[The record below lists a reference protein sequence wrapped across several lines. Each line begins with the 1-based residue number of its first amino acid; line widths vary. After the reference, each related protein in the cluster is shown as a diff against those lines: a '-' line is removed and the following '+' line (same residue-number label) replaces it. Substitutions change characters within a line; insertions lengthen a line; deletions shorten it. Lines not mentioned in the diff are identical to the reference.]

1 MKTHISVIT
10 GGLGYVGQSLAYA
23 LQSQGINPIL
33 LDHRQVPSQVGT
45 VPIMRGDVGDRG
57 LWHEIFQHHHVDA
70 VYHCAGLIVVSE
82 SVAQP
87 LPYFVHNAVAGINM
101 LNALVELG
109 PEVPII
115 FSSSAAVYGTPDT
128 VPIDETAPTMPMS
141 PYGITKRQFEEVL
154 SSYGAAYGTKWVAL
168 RYFNVAGTVGGVRE
182 QHQPETHLLPRIA
195 EAIRRQQAPMVYGHD
210 YPTPDGTAIRDY
222 IHMADLTEAHIL
234 SWRYLKQGGTSR
246 PFNVG
251 SGHGHSVLEVIRGFE
266 RVLGT
271 DIPISFTDRRP
282 GDPPILVASI
292 DAASSVLGFRPVH
305 SQTVDDMVRDVWQQ
319 D

>member
-1 MKTHISVIT
+1 M
-10 GGLGYVGQSLAYA
+10 
-23 LQSQGINPIL
+23 
-33 LDHRQVPSQVGT
+33 
-45 VPIMRGDVGDRG
+45 DV
-57 LWHEIFQHHHVDA
+57 
-70 VYHCAGLIVVSE
+70 VYHCAGLIVVPE
-82 SVAQP
+82 SVTQP
-87 LPYFVHNAVAGINM
+87 LPYFVHNVVAGINM

-115 FSSSAAVYGTPDT
+115 FSSSSAVYGNPDT
-128 VPIDETAPTMPMS
+128 VPINETAATMPMS

-168 RYFNVAGTVGGVRE
+168 RYFNVSGTVGGVRE
-182 QHQPETHLLPRIA
+182 YHQPETHLLPRIA
-195 EAIRRQQAPMVYGHD
+195 DAIRRQQDPLVYGHD

-234 SWRYLKQGGTSR
+234 SWHYLQRGGASR

-251 SGHGHSVLEVIRGFE
+251 SGQGHSVLEVIRGFE

-271 DIPISFTDRRP
+271 AIPISFTDRRP

-292 DAASSVLGFRPVH
+292 EDASSVLGFRPIH
-305 SQTVDDMVRDVWQQ
+305 SQTVDVMVRDVWQHI
-319 D
+319 